1 MFLENSCALD
11 NTQIILLNGTI
22 GMDLK
27 ELYMV
32 PLRRT
37 QAQNVL
43 NVPQGVGK
51 VKHAK
56 QIKWNHD

>member
-1 MFLENSCALD
+1 MFLENSCTLD
-11 NTQIILLNGTI
+11 NTKIILLSGTI

-37 QAQNVL
+37 RAQNVL
-43 NVPQGVGK
+43 TVPQGVGK

-56 QIKWNHD
+56 QIKCNHE

>member
-1 MFLENSCALD
+1 
-11 NTQIILLNGTI
+11 
-22 GMDLK
+22 MDLK

-37 QAQNVL
+37 RAQNVL
-43 NVPQGVGK
+43 TVPQGVGK

-56 QIKWNHD
+56 QIKCNHE